1 MWQAIF
7 LGSRSY
13 LSTACWRQ
21 VRQVIEAGL
30 RSMAFHP
37 KEVKRRVRGPASRSA
52 TARPRPCAPCRARSC
67 TVPPAS
73 RRAMASSQQRHM
85 SGPRAWS
92 HCSCAFPPRRSGRPG
107 RAGQPARPLI
117 RGRAAA
123 RSRAHARRRGRPRGR
138 ARAAQGRRRRRRG
151 GRPGAG
157 ADVRAR
163 PRARAR
169 GRRRPARRAQVRACQ
184 LRRAQA
190 RGAAV
195 GARGRLGACRRP
207 QGKAGSLDQSS
218 CPCAC
223 YERGG
228 VLKKPRR
235 LPAGVRGRQGGARRR
250 GRQPRRR
257 PEALR

>member
-138 ARAAQGRRRRRRG
+138 ARAAQGRRRRRRP
-151 GRPGAG
+151 RPPPRSSS
-157 ADVRAR
+157 RAA
-163 PRARAR
+163 P
-169 GRRRPARRAQVRACQ
+169 
-184 LRRAQA
+184 
-190 RGAAV
+190 
-195 GARGRLGACRRP
+195 
-207 QGKAGSLDQSS
+207 AGSARTGASLSAASCSS
-218 CPCAC
+218 T
-223 YERGG
+223 
-228 VLKKPRR
+228 
-235 LPAGVRGRQGGARRR
+235 RR
-250 GRQPRRR
+250 GRGRERAPGGVQAAAGQGRQLGPVLL
-257 PEALR
+257 PLCML